1 MRILAGSSRYVIS
14 PLIAATIMGRST
26 QQCLTGPSARWR
38 LVRASHQKCQT
49 HKFFIQIGGL
59 HMTVG
64 TSQLNYDSM
73 TTETHVEEANDI
85 FGSIVYPDI
94 RFNSH
99 RHTC

>member
-1 MRILAGSSRYVIS
+1 MRILAGSSICDL
-14 PLIAATIMGRST
+14 PLDSSNDYGEVYPAVFDG
-26 QQCLTGPSARWR
+26 SARWR

-85 FGSIVYPDI
+85 FGSIVYLDI

-99 RHTC
+99 RHTCR

>member
-1 MRILAGSSRYVIS
+1 MRILAGSSRYVIF
-14 PLIAATIMGRST
+14 PLL
-26 QQCLTGPSARWR
+26 QQRLWGGLFDGSARWR

-85 FGSIVYPDI
+85 FSPAEGQPRLVSVVQTFIFYT
-94 RFNSH
+94 F
-99 RHTC
+99 